1 MLGKAPARSMASL
14 GFPCGNWVSTGM
26 FGSRGTQ
33 GVGGRGC
40 AVPLLPPTP
49 QQGQG
54 RCCPCAQLFSQLT
67 SVRGNPVL
75 FPLGNAV
82 LEWDSMILPDQW
94 QPWAELCLEAVLW
107 HLCQGVGQS
116 PNCSALAKC
125 PWVTIAGDSSAGG
138 VGGTVQCRVGHQV
151 LCHLCLNQLCLAL
164 AAPSPTPLLSDPSLW
179 FSKRLGSSPAPELCP
194 LWVWHSFSS

>member
-1 MLGKAPARSMASL
+1 M
-14 GFPCGNWVSTGM
+14 
-26 FGSRGTQ
+26 
-33 GVGGRGC
+33 
-40 AVPLLPPTP
+40 
-49 QQGQG
+49 
-54 RCCPCAQLFSQLT
+54 
-67 SVRGNPVL
+67 L

-94 QPWAELCLEAVLW
+94 QLWAELCLEAVLW

-116 PNCSALAKC
+116 PNCSALAKY

-164 AAPSPTPLLSDPSLW
+164 AAQPPPQLPCFLTPHFGFPSAWVPLLPLSSVL
-179 FSKRLGSSPAPELCP
+179 SGSGTLSAHKIPCVNQTHLC
-194 LWVWHSFSS
+194 

>member
-1 MLGKAPARSMASL
+1 M
-14 GFPCGNWVSTGM
+14 
-26 FGSRGTQ
+26 
-33 GVGGRGC
+33 
-40 AVPLLPPTP
+40 
-49 QQGQG
+49 
-54 RCCPCAQLFSQLT
+54 
-67 SVRGNPVL
+67 L

-94 QPWAELCLEAVLW
+94 QLWAELEAVLW

-164 AAPSPTPLLSDPSLW
+164 AAQPPPQLPCFLTPHSGFPSAWVPLLPLSSVL
-179 FSKRLGSSPAPELCP
+179 SGSGSCP
-194 LWVWHSFSS
+194 SFSS